1 MTFHE
6 GSLKSPWKK
15 ISIFCANPVTP
26 SLKVLFKDWC
36 FFFLSIIIYP
46 FTTLNLHGR
55 PGWDGCQSALWDC
68 FSTWRQIYLPKQ
80 SHIALWLPSR
90 PSLLCNLK
98 SGELEDVINLAHSL
112 NALMYANK
120 SQLNSIIMRKQSC
133 YSITWSYAL
142 CPDIMSWNVS
152 NMLKCTCNP
161 KKTEIIHF
169 SSRFS
174 PADSV
179 ATIKVGDY
187 SVTPRNRVKDLGD
200 KLDCHL
206 TFKIHLNNFF
216 CSASHS
222 IHHIRKIK
230 NFLSRS
236 ATERSVLSMHLF
248 LQYLD
253 FCSSILH
260 SLSSYKLKK
269 LQW

>member
-1 MTFHE
+1 MLQHYMILRFV
-6 GSLKSPWKK
+6 SRYY
-15 ISIFCANPVTP
+15 
-26 SLKVLFKDWC
+26 VLEC
-36 FFFLSIIIYP
+36 
-46 FTTLNLHGR
+46 
-55 PGWDGCQSALWDC
+55 
-68 FSTWRQIYLPKQ
+68 
-80 SHIALWLPSR
+80 
-90 PSLLCNLK
+90 
-98 SGELEDVINLAHSL
+98 LE
-112 NALMYANK
+112 
-120 SQLNSIIMRKQSC
+120 
-133 YSITWSYAL
+133 
-142 CPDIMSWNVS
+142 
-152 NMLKCTCNP
+152 CTCNS
-161 KKTEIIHF
+161 KKTEINHF

-253 FCSSILH
+253 FCSSILQ

-269 LQW
+269 LQ